1 MRGAGCGAGR
11 EETGEAAEGL
21 QDAVA
26 RGHLRLQPRPVLAP
40 RLRLPRFESLATFYS
55 PAPFS
60 HLGLPTPLGPLPA
73 AWRTAR
79 RYGCGWRRV
88 ARGAAV
94 LRRSW
99 ARKKRRGVDMAGQS
113 RASPGKVHG
122 NAEPFAFGG
131 LLIL

>member
-26 RGHLRLQPRPVLAP
+26 RGHLRLQPCPILAP

-55 PAPFS
+55 PAN
-60 HLGLPTPLGPLPA
+60 PA
-73 AWRTAR
+73 WPPAR
-79 RYGCGWRRV
+79 RLAHSATVWLRV
-88 ARGAAV
+88 PPRCAWCRGAAKE
-94 LRRSW
+94 LGEE
-99 ARKKRRGVDMAGQS
+99 RGEGSTWQG
-113 RASPGKVHG
+113 RAVHRLGEVHG
-122 NAEPFAFGG
+122 NAEPIAFGG